1 MHQTSLHTFASA
13 SAIAAAAVSAA
24 AVFAAASRA
33 PATIRATD
41 ADLRDYSSWCASVG
55 ADQQTAEAAAAYL
68 AQLAAGGAATAT
80 VSRRASSLR
89 ATFPA
94 VAASA
99 IVAAVLK
106 GIRNTNGT
114 RPRRQADALL
124 LPDLARLS
132 AACPSSLAGKRD
144 RALLLLCWW
153 TAMRESEAVAVET
166 ADLQVDPLGR
176 GYSLCIR
183 RSKTDQTGEG
193 DTVPVAARP
202 NQPDLCPVLAL
213 QTWLAAAGI
222 TTGPVFRPVNRHQQ
236 VQPAALSADAVDGI
250 LQAACA
256 RAALPTSYSGHSL
269 RAGFVTE
276 CALQGI
282 DAATIA
288 RTTRHRDLR
297 TVQRYVRIA
306 DAFTA
311 SAAPRLVLRAA

>member
-1 MHQTSLHTFASA
+1 
-13 SAIAAAAVSAA
+13 
-24 AVFAAASRA
+24 
-33 PATIRATD
+33 
-41 ADLRDYSSWCASVG
+41 
-55 ADQQTAEAAAAYL
+55 
-68 AQLAAGGAATAT
+68 
-80 VSRRASSLR
+80 
-89 ATFPA
+89 
-94 VAASA
+94 
-99 IVAAVLK
+99 
-106 GIRNTNGT
+106 
-114 RPRRQADALL
+114 
-124 LPDLARLS
+124 
-132 AACPSSLAGKRD
+132 
-144 RALLLLCWW
+144 
-153 TAMRESEAVAVET
+153 MRESEAVAVTT
-166 ADLQVDPLGR
+166 ADLQADPLGR

-193 DTVPVAARP
+193 ETVAVAARP
-202 NQPDLCPVLAL
+202 SQPDLCPVLAL
-213 QTWLAAAGI
+213 QTWLAAAAI
-222 TTGPVFRPVNRHQQ
+222 AEGPIFRPVNRHQQ